1 MNNFKVEPVDLKFE
15 KTIEDDKRV
24 TEKEVFGM
32 KTKTDKRTKKKKKE
46 PKKPKPQPKKPK
58 PQPRKPRSY

>member
-1 MNNFKVEPVDLKFE
+1 MNNFKVEPVDLNIE
-15 KTIEDDKRV
+15 KTVEDEKRV

-46 PKKPKPQPKKPK
+46 PKKPKKPKPQPKKP
-58 PQPRKPRSY
+58 RSY

>member
-1 MNNFKVEPVDLKFE
+1 MNKLKVEPVDLKFE
-15 KTIEDDKRV
+15 KTIEDSKRV

-46 PKKPKPQPKKPK
+46 PKKPKKPKAQPKKP
-58 PQPRKPRSY
+58 RSY